1 MAMGMAL
8 GRVVAV
14 QVEVDGGVVAL
25 CTALGLDQLVVVLK
39 SKSGWFAVTP
49 ARWFAVTPPPN
60 AVLVDSVDPHNT
72 NHRPA

>member
-14 QVEVDGGVVAL
+14 QVEVDGRVVAVEVEGPVK
-25 CTALGLDQLVVVLK
+25 AHNPKQ
-39 SKSGWFAVTP
+39 TP

-72 NHRPA
+72 NHGPA